1 MLDRPRYRLVVAF
14 YAMALG
20 WVSLV
25 ALALY
30 VLGFHSMSAG
40 TALAAQLTVGFL
52 YMPAPMVAALIVE
65 RMAGRGYLI
74 RTLFDGFW
82 RKLPRLL
89 VASACVVLGA
99 YGLMVA
105 GVFVLGNVL
114 HVGGVGEIV
123 STQAALAENIS
134 QLLGPLAPSAPTAS
148 SLPAPLLL
156 LAIGG
161 LAGIAAGFTVNGV
174 FAFGEEYGWRG
185 WLMNELAPLGAVRAN
200 LLTGVLWGLW
210 HAPLIVMGFNYAP
223 YRIAGVFAMCGLT
236 TSLAFLLWRARQY
249 TGSLLAP
256 AILHGSFNGFQGF
269 FLLLVASRNPLVSAP
284 TGVVAW
290 AAIGIVAAL
299 LWTISRGRLRDEP
312 PSAPAENPAHAAA
325 ASGDT
330 IPAA

>member
-1 MLDRPRYRLVVAF
+1 MFDRPRYRLVVAF

-30 VLGFHSMSAG
+30 ALGFHSMSAG

-134 QLLGPLAPSAPTAS
+134 QLL
-148 SLPAPLLL
+148 
-156 LAIGG
+156 
-161 LAGIAAGFTVNGV
+161 FTVNGV